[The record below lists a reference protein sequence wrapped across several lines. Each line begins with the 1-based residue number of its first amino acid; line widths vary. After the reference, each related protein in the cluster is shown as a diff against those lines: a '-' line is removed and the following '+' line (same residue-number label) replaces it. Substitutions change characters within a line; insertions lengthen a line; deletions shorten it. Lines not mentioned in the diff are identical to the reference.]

1 MDFELDEM
9 RQQMAILKN
18 KLDDQ
23 TIVNDRLIRRAVKNS
38 VSTINKRYLVISI
51 IAFAM
56 IPYGYWAF
64 VKLNGLSI
72 SLWIAMSVIML
83 AVIGFCIYN
92 GHEMRK
98 NDFVSNNLLDT
109 KRKTL
114 EAQKRDAMWPYFGI
128 PVAIGWAA
136 WAGWE
141 MTQKM
146 EGDFLKYFIPW
157 FIICVTAGALL
168 GLKVHFKTQHHFR
181 DIIEQIEDIED
192 EKDNK

>member
-64 VKLNGLSI
+64 VVLNELSI
-72 SLWIAMSVIML
+72 PLWIAMSVIML

-114 EAQKRDAMWPYFGI
+114 KAQKRDAMWPYFGI

-141 MTQKM
+141 MTQKL
-146 EGDFLKYFIPW
+146 EGDFLKYFVPW
-157 FIICVTAGALL
+157 FIICVTAGALI
-168 GLKVHFKTQHHFR
+168 GLKVHFKTQRHYR
-181 DIIEQIEDIED
+181 DILEQIEDVED
-192 EKDNK
+192 GNKE

>member
-23 TIVNDRLIRRAVKNS
+23 TIVNDRLIRRAIKHS
-38 VSTINKRYLVISI
+38 ASTINKRYLVISI

-64 VKLNGLSI
+64 VVLNGLSI
-72 SLWIAMSVIML
+72 PLWIAMSVLML

-98 NDFVSNNLLDT
+98 NDFVSNNLLDI

-114 EAQKRDAMWPYFGI
+114 KAKKRDAMWQYFGI
-128 PVAIGWAA
+128 PTAIGWTA
-136 WAGWE
+136 WVGWE
-141 MTQKM
+141 MTQKL
-146 EGDFLKYFIPW
+146 EGDFLKFFIPW
-157 FIICVTAGALL
+157 FIICVTAGALI
-168 GLKVHFKTQHHFR
+168 GLKVHFKTQRHYR
-181 DIIEQIEDIED
+181 DILEQIEDVED
-192 EKDNK
+192 NNK

>member
-56 IPYGYWAF
+56 IPYGYWTF

-72 SLWIAMSVIML
+72 SLWIVMSVIML

-98 NDFVSNNLLDT
+98 NDFVSNNLLET
-109 KRKTL
+109 KRKAL
-114 EAQKRDAMWPYFGI
+114 KAQKRDAMWPYFGI

-136 WAGWE
+136 WVGWE
-141 MTQKM
+141 MTQKL

-168 GLKVHFKTQHHFR
+168 GLKVHFKTQRHFR
-181 DIIEQIEDIED
+181 DILEQIEDVENI
-192 EKDNK
+192 KNNQ

>member
-1 MDFELDEM
+1 MDYELDEM
-9 RQQMAILKN
+9 RQQLAILKN

-64 VKLNGLSI
+64 VVLNGLSI
-72 SLWIAMSVIML
+72 PLWIAMSVLML

-98 NDFVSNNLLDT
+98 NDFVSNNLLET
-109 KRKTL
+109 KRKAL
-114 EAQKRDAMWPYFGI
+114 KAQKRDAMWPYFGI

-136 WAGWE
+136 WVGWE
-141 MTQKM
+141 MTQKL

-168 GLKVHFKTQHHFR
+168 GLKVHFKTQRHFR
-181 DIIEQIEDIED
+181 DILEQIEDVED
-192 EKDNK
+192 AK

>member
-56 IPYGYWAF
+56 IPYGYWTF

-72 SLWIAMSVIML
+72 PLWIAMSVIML

-92 GHEMRK
+92 GREMRK
-98 NDFVSNNLLDT
+98 NDFVSDNLLDT

-114 EAQKRDAMWPYFGI
+114 KAQKRDAMWPYFGI

-136 WAGWE
+136 WVGWE
-141 MTQKM
+141 MTQKL

-157 FIICVTAGALL
+157 FIICVTAGALI
-168 GLKVHFKTQHHFR
+168 GLKVHFKTQRHFR
-181 DIIEQIEDIED
+181 DILEQIEDVED
-192 EKDNK
+192 ENKE

>member
-1 MDFELDEM
+1 MDYELDEM
-9 RQQMAILKN
+9 RQQLAILKN

-64 VKLNGLSI
+64 VVLNGLSI
-72 SLWIAMSVIML
+72 PLWIAMSVLML

-98 NDFVSNNLLDT
+98 NDFVSDNLLET
-109 KRKTL
+109 KRKAL
-114 EAQKRDAMWPYFGI
+114 KAQKRDAMWPYFGI

-136 WAGWE
+136 WVGWE
-141 MTQKM
+141 MTQKL

-168 GLKVHFKTQHHFR
+168 GLKVHFKTQRHFR
-181 DIIEQIEDIED
+181 DILEQIEDVED
-192 EKDNK
+192 AK